1 MFVHAEEVNPLLPLN
16 NSDLT
21 LFVRLGTDYI
31 ENYYEY
37 ELPMDVTQWGSTSPD
52 AIWPEGNNVEIV
64 FDDLLDLKKDRNAKI
79 EQGAPGISYL
89 LEYSIQ
95 DPANSER
102 RIKIKGSPNL
112 QGVRTIMVG
121 VRNPLQ
127 SDPNNNWPDDGQADC
142 AIVWINELRLTDFVS
157 EGGSAAVG
165 QMQVQ

>member
-1 MFVHAEEVNPLLPLN
+1 MPKNNIRIRFLPTIKIKAE
-16 NSDLT
+16 
-21 LFVRLGTDYI
+21 I
-31 ENYYEY
+31 
-37 ELPMDVTQWGSTSPD
+37 M
-52 AIWPEGNNVEIV
+52 
-64 FDDLLDLKKDRNAKI
+64 KDRNAKI

-127 SDPNNNWPDDGQADC
+127 SDPKNNWPDGQR
-142 AIVWINELRLTDFVS
+142 IELNS
-157 EGGSAAVG
+157 GG
-165 QMQVQ
+165 